1 MHANRVSKPSQRG
14 GRRASNSASR
24 NALSDKNEIATRQIR
39 LDARVHE
46 DHEPSAEEM
55 GDQLSQPQPEAQP
68 QSRRG
73 RPKASRGAPR
83 ISNPQN
89 REVTKPG
96 RGRPPK
102 AKPQSAEAIP
112 ESEKAGPT
120 ALDKGE
126 HERERPRN
134 DSVEE
139 SSFALQKGSL
149 PATEGSARKTQH
161 APNVNRESSD
171 AHIRSQ
177 FEELKRR
184 YESLEGRHNELKE
197 VAVKDAERNYERLRK
212 HADENNTVAE
222 KLITELKAEL
232 AAQKG
237 LASRL
242 ELSENHR
249 ENLQAKVKDLDNS
262 LSSARSEIK
271 ALTAK
276 LAAARS
282 TEAGVKVPGSAL
294 KANVAGKQASSI
306 EVVQA
311 AQAKEDLYGDLT
323 GLIIRGMKHDEQED
337 VFDCI
342 QTGKN
347 GSKCSDRSPTEP
359 LTINHHASPPF
370 QACVRR
376 GRCLRQL
383 RRCAIHVQAT
393 TGSQSR

>member
-1 MHANRVSKPSQRG
+1 MNSRRLRSKMQNATMSDSGSTLTRTTRVSLMKCYQQSLQR
-14 GRRASNSASR
+14 
-24 NALSDKNEIATRQIR
+24 
-39 LDARVHE
+39 
-46 DHEPSAEEM
+46 
-55 GDQLSQPQPEAQP
+55 
-68 QSRRG
+68 
-73 RPKASRGAPR
+73 
-83 ISNPQN
+83 
-89 REVTKPG
+89 TKTC
-96 RGRPPK
+96 
-102 AKPQSAEAIP
+102 I
-112 ESEKAGPT
+112 
-120 ALDKGE
+120 L
-126 HERERPRN
+126 
-134 DSVEE
+134 
-139 SSFALQKGSL
+139 
-149 PATEGSARKTQH
+149 
-161 APNVNRESSD
+161 
-171 AHIRSQ
+171 
-177 FEELKRR
+177 
-184 YESLEGRHNELKE
+184 
-197 VAVKDAERNYERLRK
+197 
-212 HADENNTVAE
+212 VAE